1 MRSLLQNRAHQ
12 RAVRTL
18 SRLAVFSALAVPIAP
33 AASRGNLDG
42 FDDFMAKAMTE
53 FKVPGAAVAVVKDG
67 KIVFAKGY
75 GYRDVARKQPV
86 TGATIF
92 PIASITKSFTVT
104 ALGTLVDQ
112 GKLDWDKPVR
122 QYLPG
127 FRMYDPVATEQLTTR
142 DMVTHRTGLP
152 RHDMIWYSSSF
163 TREQL
168 VERLRYLEP
177 NKPIRSKFQYNNLM
191 FLTAGYLGGRIGG
204 LSWEDLVRQRV
215 LEPLGMTNTKFSSD
229 EARKTPDYALPYRKN
244 RKTEVVSEIE
254 FSRWGDVGP
263 AGAMNSSIDDMAKY
277 LLMHVN
283 KGNVG
288 GKQILGKN
296 NADQMQSPQMVIQ
309 GSPLFAEQGEE
320 SYGMGLFIE
329 TYRGHKHVKHGGNLD
344 GFSLQLSF
352 LPDDGI
358 GVVVLTNL
366 SGTFL
371 RDLVS
376 YEVYDRLLGLGTID
390 WVQRFREIERKG
402 RDQELT
408 ADKKGYTGRKTGT
421 HPAHDLAEYTGEFEH
436 PGYGTIAIRL
446 DSTGGAHKLFMKLND
461 TERPLEHFHYDTFQV
476 PENPLDS
483 FEKLR
488 ITFPTS
494 DQGEVS
500 TLQANLESNVK
511 EIVFT
516 RAAEKRMFET
526 TFLRQ
531 FIGEYDAPG
540 QPWTVSL
547 AGERELKLIFPGSP
561 PRKLIPRHGTR
572 FDLQD
577 ATGVTLEFK
586 QDASG
591 KAQEV
596 VVYTPDSAVVVPRK
610 L

>member
-1 MRSLLQNRAHQ
+1 MSVGVRNLLRLSL
-12 RAVRTL
+12 
-18 SRLAVFSALAVPIAP
+18 FSAAMVWLPIAC
-33 AASRGNLDG
+33 AASTGNLDG

-75 GYRDVARKQPV
+75 GYRDVARKLPV
-86 TGATIF
+86 TGATLF

-112 GKLDWDKPVR
+112 GRLDWDKPVR
-122 QYLPG
+122 EYLPG
-127 FRMYDPVATEQLTTR
+127 FRMYDPVATEQLSTR
-142 DMVTHRTGLP
+142 DMVTHRSGLP
-152 RHDMIWYSSSF
+152 RHDLVWYSSSF

-191 FLTAGYLGGRIGG
+191 FMTAGYLGGRIGG

-215 LEPLGMTNTKFSSD
+215 LEPLGMTNTKFSSE

-244 RKTEVVSEIE
+244 RKTEVVSVID

-263 AGAMNSSIDDMAKY
+263 AGAINSSIDDMAKY

-283 KGNVG
+283 KGNAG
-288 GKQILGKN
+288 GKQVLGKN
-296 NADQMQSPQMVIQ
+296 NADQMQSPQMVMQ
-309 GSPLFAEQGEE
+309 GTPLFAEQSEA

-329 TYRGHKHVKHGGNLD
+329 TYRGHKHVNHGGNLD

-352 LPDDGI
+352 LPNDGI

-366 SGTFL
+366 DGTFL

-376 YEVYDRLLGLGTID
+376 YEVYDRLLGLPSID
-390 WVQRFREIERKG
+390 WVGRFREIERKG
-402 RDQELT
+402 HDQSLA
-408 ADKKGYTGRKTGT
+408 ADKKGYTGRKMGT
-421 HPAHDLAEYTGEFEH
+421 HPTHDLTEYTGEFEH
-436 PGYGTIAIRL
+436 PGYGTMAIRL
-446 DSTGGAHKLFMKLND
+446 DSTGGAHKLYMKLND
-461 TERPLEHFHYDTFQV
+461 VERPLEHFHYDTFQV

-494 DQGEVS
+494 DQGEIAA
-500 TLQANLESNVK
+500 LQANLESNVK

-526 TFLRQ
+526 SFLRQ
-531 FIGEYDAPG
+531 FTGEYDAPG
-540 QPWTVSL
+540 RLWTVAL
-547 AGERELKLIFPGSP
+547 AGESGLQLIFPGAP

-572 FDLQD
+572 FDVQD
-577 ATGVTLEFK
+577 STGVTLEFK
-586 QDASG
+586 QDAAG

-596 VVYTPDSAVVVPRK
+596 VVYTPDSAFVVPRK
-610 L
+610 Q

>member
-1 MRSLLQNRAHQ
+1 MSVRA
-12 RAVRTL
+12 RNLVRL
-18 SRLAVFSALAVPIAP
+18 SFFVAITVHFPIAW
-33 AASRGNLDG
+33 AANGNLDG

-75 GYRDVARKQPV
+75 GYRDVAHKLPV
-86 TGATIF
+86 TGATLF

-112 GKLDWDKPVR
+112 GRLDWDKPVR
-122 QYLPG
+122 EYLPG
-127 FRMYDPVATEQLTTR
+127 FRMYDPVATEQLSTR
-142 DMVTHRTGLP
+142 DMVTHRSGLP
-152 RHDMIWYSSSF
+152 RHDLVWYSSSF

-191 FLTAGYLGGRIGG
+191 FMTAGYLSGRIAGS
-204 LSWEDLVRQRV
+204 SWEDLVRQRI
-215 LEPLGMTNTKFSSD
+215 LEPLGMTNTKFSSE

-244 RKTEVVSEIE
+244 RKTEIVSVIE

-263 AGAMNSSIDDMAKY
+263 AGAINSCIDDMAKY

-283 KGNVG
+283 KGNAG

-309 GSPLFAEQGEE
+309 GSPLFAEQSEE
-320 SYGMGLFIE
+320 TYGMGLFIE
-329 TYRGHKHVKHGGNLD
+329 VYRGHKHVNHGGNLD
-344 GFSLQLSF
+344 GFSLELSF

-366 SGTFL
+366 SGTPL

-376 YEVYDRLLGLGTID
+376 YEVYDRLLGLPSID
-390 WVQRFREIERKG
+390 WVRRFREIERKG

-408 ADKKGYTGRKTGT
+408 ADKKGYTGRKMGT
-421 HPAHDLAEYTGEFEH
+421 HPTHDLAEYTGEYRH
-436 PGYGTIAIRL
+436 PGYGTMAIRL
-446 DSTGGAHKLFMKLND
+446 DSDKLYMKLND
-461 TERPLEHFHYDTFQV
+461 VERPLEHFHYDTFQV

-494 DQGEVS
+494 DQGEIA

-516 RAAEKRMFET
+516 RAAEKRMFEKS
-526 TFLRQ
+526 FLRQ
-531 FIGEYDAPG
+531 FTGEYDAPER
-540 QPWTVSL
+540 PWTVSL
-547 AGERELKLIFPGSP
+547 SGESGLQLIFPGAP

-572 FDLQD
+572 FDVQD
-577 ATGVTLEFK
+577 WTGVTLEFK
-586 QDASG
+586 QDAAG
-591 KAQEV
+591 RANEV
-596 VVYTPDSAVVVPRK
+596 VVYTPDSAFVVPRK